1 MPLFYGDEWLCMWC
15 GAHLL
20 LPLIERPSPQVGNLC
35 PCIFTVHV
43 PSLLLRHAVI
53 RLWNRAQPSDE
64 AIIVSSHSHHGA
76 VLWWPFL
83 LLDDAEGR
91 HTLYLW
97 RHWLSCK
104 AAWLKCVCASWG
116 GGGGE
121 GAWDESEKD
130 AVLCAVCSLFTIPFF
145 HSFCVCDL
153 GNDKYPLSFFIS
165 SPLSFCGIMEE
176 NDCLVSLPHCASLI
190 GILWHTPGRGT
201 SFCTVRLRLIGKMS
215 GSRHTVWLWIV
226 AIMPM

>member
-53 RLWNRAQPSDE
+53 RLWNRTQPSDE

-116 GGGGE
+116 GWGGE

-130 AVLCAVCSLFTIPFF
+130 AVHSLPSLFFTP
-145 HSFCVCDL
+145 SVCVIWEMINTPSL
-153 GNDKYPLSFFIS
+153 SLFPPLSLFAVS
-165 SPLSFCGIMEE
+165 WKRTTALSLCHS
-176 NDCLVSLPHCASLI
+176 VQA
-190 GILWHTPGRGT
+190 
-201 SFCTVRLRLIGKMS
+201 
-215 GSRHTVWLWIV
+215 
-226 AIMPM
+226 